1 MSENQE
7 REKSPMT
14 QIDEWD
20 VLLLKGMSGVSIMA
34 FRYLT
39 ITPF

>member
-1 MSENQE
+1 
-7 REKSPMT
+7 MT

-20 VLLLKGMSGVSIMA
+20 VLSLKGMSGMSIMA

-39 ITPF
+39 ITPFAHNSGAER